1 MLQELLMSERVAE
14 DCECTTSEQVR
25 AVLDIVNTALIRQ
38 QSTHV
43 HLPEET
49 TVRNRL
55 TKIG

>member
-1 MLQELLMSERVAE
+1 MSERVAE